1 MAIESTDDTALSR
14 SVRSDPGGKLTQRLD
29 IPVSEEIYE
38 AAGALATIAG
48 VPKSE
53 LCRRIIEVALLGEL
67 ALLRRV
73 SQPGQPGRWD
83 QLPREAGSAD
93 R

>member
-1 MAIESTDDTALSR
+1 MSTESTDTSLSR
-14 SVRSDPGGKLTQRLD
+14 SGRSDPGGKLTQRLD

-53 LCRRIIEVALLGEL
+53 LCRRIIEVAILGEL

-73 SQPGQPGRWD
+73 SQPQQLARWD
-83 QLPREAGSAD
+83 ESPQTSGSTG